1 MQIPRKRGIAAD
13 RCRYIPCRCTV
24 LHLPHNEKEGGGL
37 MKLEVDALRFS
48 YGSTEILKGVSMEFD
63 TGINAVL
70 GPNGAGKST
79 LVKCLSGVHKPSSGT
94 ATFDGE
100 SLIHRDP
107 YKINMT
113 YMSQETPHISNLTVL
128 EFMLLGRANELKLR
142 VSEDDIDLAYSPLHK
157 LGIEE
162 FADRNVGELSGG
174 QAQMVMIAQCLVSD
188 PDLIILDE
196 PMNNLDLK
204 RELDIFEIIREEHS
218 LRELTTVMV
227 LHDLNFASRYC
238 DRIVVMDHGEVYSSG
253 TPQEVITPEMLR
265 DVYRVEAEVAINS

>member
-1 MQIPRKRGIAAD
+1 
-13 RCRYIPCRCTV
+13 
-24 LHLPHNEKEGGGL
+24 
-37 MKLEVDALRFS
+37 MKLKVDALRFS

-79 LVKCLSGVHKPSSGT
+79 LVKCLSGVHKPSSGN

-218 LRELTTVMV
+218 VRELTTVMV

-238 DRIVVMDHGEVYSSG
+238 DRIVVMNHGEVYSSG

-265 DVYRVEAEVAINS
+265 DVYRVEAEVAINSKGFPVVDPIKSIK